1 MKKLIAALTLA
12 LAFTINANAQDKKST
27 VNADKAKTQSTQQLS
42 AGEKAKNEATEL
54 AQFLGLNETQKA
66 DFQRLFEQKH
76 RTLEDATLSQE
87 RRNEVSRIVE
97 LKIRATLDGNQM
109 DKLDKNPELLKRL
122 VN

>member
-12 LAFTINANAQDKKST
+12 LAFTINANAQDKKTT
-27 VNADKAKTQSTQQLS
+27 VNADKAKTQSAQQLT
-42 AGEKAKNEATEL
+42 AGEKAKNEAAEL
-54 AQFLGLNETQKA
+54 TQFLGLNETQNA

-109 DKLDKNPELLKRL
+109 DKLDKNPELLKKL
-122 VN
+122 VH